1 MGCGQFCCF
10 PSPGYVIGR
19 GPPGGPAVFGAA
31 SGVGYGY
38 GSRSVPVPVPYT
50 ATSQMMVASYA
61 PQPIAPSPVPFGAL
75 PATNIGIPTYGQTS
89 IYNAPFAGP
98 VQPLSGTVVS
108 PIQPYGIGV
117 NSIVRW

>member
-19 GPPGGPAVFGAA
+19 GPPGGPAAFGSA
-31 SGVGYGY
+31 SGIGYGY

-61 PQPIAPSPVPFGAL
+61 QPPIIPTTVPITTL
-75 PATNIGIPTYGQTS
+75 PATNIAVPTYGQTS
-89 IYNAPFAGP
+89 IYNAPFAGS
-98 VQPLSGTVVS
+98 VQPLNGTVVS
-108 PIQPYGIGV
+108 PIQPYGVGV
-117 NSIVRW
+117 NSIIR